1 MKLFI
6 INYTLK
12 IRLNFSSYLTRWRD
26 VTKWLPHFYNFFEE
40 PTCQFTEACPK
51 ISSKC
56 LSRCDKLTKSLRET
70 EKCFVSLL
78 YLALFQSLFFFMK
91 VLLSL
96 SVLKNRLVCW
106 NSHSLP
112 SHRAA
117 VSITTLPEERNKH
130 FHVLTASSLIRTTK
144 RNNTVVP
151 YVLVFIC
158 EFLGDTKIILSFS
171 ET

>member
-1 MKLFI
+1 MLSPNIIQAMMKLFI

-56 LSRCDKLTKSLRET
+56 LSRCAKLTKSLRET

-96 SVLKNRLVCW
+96 SMIGLSTGIHIPFL
-106 NSHSLP
+106 
-112 SHRAA
+112 
-117 VSITTLPEERNKH
+117 
-130 FHVLTASSLIRTTK
+130 LIGLLCQLLLYLRSVTNISTFWQ
-144 RNNTVVP
+144 RP
-151 YVLVFIC
+151 P
-158 EFLGDTKIILSFS
+158 
-171 ET
+171 

>member
-1 MKLFI
+1 MLCLF
-6 INYTLK
+6 TL
-12 IRLNFSSYLTRWRD
+12 FG
-26 VTKWLPHFYNFFEE
+26 
-40 PTCQFTEACPK
+40 
-51 ISSKC
+51 
-56 LSRCDKLTKSLRET
+56 
-70 EKCFVSLL
+70 FVSKPF
-78 YLALFQSLFFFMK
+78 LFHESSTQSLHD
-91 VLLSL
+91 
-96 SVLKNRLVCW
+96 RLVHW

-117 VSITTLPEERNKH
+117 VSITTLPEERNKQ